1 MTRKVIVN
9 LVVSLI
15 LFPPLI
21 LIGHWGKMLNGIY
34 RLEDAYYP
42 DFISFIK
49 ILLISTGYP
58 IPSLFFFV
66 FVLFPFQW
74 IKDHYFNEGRQL
86 SFWKKVRIFATILT
100 IFMVLII
107 LAINMV
113 FPVWYKNLIF
123 LAVIAGYSI
132 LIPAILYWTIDRYV
146 EKKGS
151 NSM

>member
-58 IPSLFFFV
+58 IPSLFF
-66 FVLFPFQW
+66 LFLCCSL
-74 IKDHYFNEGRQL
+74 FNGLKIITSTREGNCPSGKKSESLQL
-86 SFWKKVRIFATILT
+86 S
-100 IFMVLII
+100 
-107 LAINMV
+107 
-113 FPVWYKNLIF
+113 
-123 LAVIAGYSI
+123 
-132 LIPAILYWTIDRYV
+132 
-146 EKKGS
+146 
-151 NSM
+151 